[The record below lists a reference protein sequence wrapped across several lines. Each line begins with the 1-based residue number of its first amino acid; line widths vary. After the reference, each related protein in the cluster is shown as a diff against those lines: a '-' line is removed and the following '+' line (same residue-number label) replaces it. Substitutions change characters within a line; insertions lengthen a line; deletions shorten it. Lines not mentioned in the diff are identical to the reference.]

1 MNPNPRNV
9 VGFARFL
16 PSMVLFF
23 GLAAA
28 AFGQPGPLIVP
39 PQRPMGQALPAPF
52 AVATNNSANE
62 DLADNIFLPPD
73 RRTLQKLTQAREL
86 IAKGR
91 YGEAVQNLGAILE
104 GPEDYFFQPQINQPL
119 HRSLKVEAQNLIGQ
133 MPAEGRE
140 LYELEFGAKARRLLE
155 TAAAQGDAQKLA
167 EVSRRFFHTRA
178 GYEATFLLGF
188 SHLDHGRP
196 LAGALTL
203 QRLADAGEASE
214 RFEPALSLAMA
225 TGWLQ
230 SGAPDKARKTLVAFR
245 RDHPQLAM
253 KVGDGKVA
261 VFEKNDEALDWLTKL
276 VGTTQIAE
284 AAEADRWLMFR
295 GNPQRN
301 AAASASAPLMNLCW
315 ESPATDDP
323 LVEEAVEQTRSGIL
337 ERGIAVMPG
346 LHPLVVDDVVLTR
359 SYNNLQALDFASGKR
374 LWEVPVDD
382 LPENST
388 AGGDNDPNL
397 QASMTAV
404 ALSHRALNDATFG
417 TLSSDGR
424 FVFAVED
431 VGRAQAVNP
440 ARRAT
445 TYATVS
451 KVFNRLAA
459 YDIHSGKLKWQL
471 GGDVDD
477 YGVRLA
483 EAYFLGPP
491 LPLMGQLY
499 VLAEIKGE
507 IRLLALD
514 AGNGNVSWSQQLLA
528 VVEQSSQQAPTM
540 LRVSGVTPSYS
551 DGILVCP
558 TSAGALVAVELAN
571 RSLLWGY
578 RYPHDYQPDQMERM
592 LNFNA
597 GDVGLIS
604 NRAADGGVCIADG
617 KAIVTPGD
625 SDSLFC
631 LNLIDGELQWKHK
644 RQDDI
649 YAAGVHQGKVIMVG
663 RHRVR
668 AIRLDDGKPA
678 WDGKVISLPDGAM
691 PSGRGF
697 LSGDRYCL
705 PLDSAEVAAIDLTQG
720 NVIHYCKSRKGLVPG
735 NLVCY
740 KGRVIS
746 QGYEGVDVFYQLD
759 TLSIEVER
767 RLEANPADADA
778 LCLQGE
784 ILLDAGKRREAIDC
798 FRRSYAAAADPH
810 SRELLRDALLEGLQQ
825 EFAAYRGQTSD
836 IERLLDDSSQQG
848 NYLRLMITGLH
859 QSGDLA
865 AAFEQCQKLIDLETD
880 VLPMETAGKS
890 LSVRR
895 DRWIQAQMASLAME
909 AKGETADKIASAI
922 RQRYES
928 AKAEGSIE
936 SIDRFLAYFGN
947 QPIAA
952 DARAELVR
960 KLIQARRMLEAE
972 MAIWESHASADPA
985 ANPPALA
992 EVAAML
998 RETGLKPS
1006 AAATYDW
1013 LRRRFGN
1020 VACGEGKTGEQLV
1033 KDLPADD
1040 GILKLLDRKDGWPVG
1055 NVESSAKDV
1064 RNAGT
1069 NNFGRLPV
1077 EFKGSRGPYF
1087 ENINLTFD
1095 QNRRILSAVD
1105 GLGNELWK
1113 IILDDEHMRR
1123 QPYNPGFAHARAL
1136 GHLLLFSAGGNVC
1149 AIDTLRSGEGS
1160 PPRVLWSQSV
1170 GDASGEAAELQPF
1183 FQQIPVAGGVP
1194 LRIMQMYIQGRD
1206 LEAVTARYVCMQRA
1220 RSISALDPF
1229 TGATLW
1235 RRDDIPPGSV
1245 VFGDEDYVF
1254 VLPPDKPEALVLRA
1268 LNGESVVGTRKIPR
1282 TEVITS
1288 NTPTQSQKSY
1298 SPLSD
1303 SCPMILGRNLL
1314 FWRLEQNHRVLELF
1328 DPWTQQAVW
1337 LRREFSFHAQYSIL
1351 GNEAIGVLEPKGSF
1365 VLLNLA
1371 DGRPIAE
1378 LDLKE
1383 QPHLSELTL
1392 MAWGDQYLV
1401 LAHDSYLEPNAPQRP
1416 VQPVGGPSKQ
1426 VLRGRLYAIGR
1437 DGKLLWPEP
1446 VEIKEQQLLTSQP
1459 QDLPLLLFA
1468 CQRFELKQNSPSRA
1482 VLSVLGVDKRSG
1494 RVVYKNDFPRPS
1506 GFFNATGNAENK
1518 TVNLTMQYQT
1528 VTLTFTDKPP
1538 LPPEQQAEAAKNAQQ
1553 PRANASRALL
1563 KSLEKTMGQ
1572 MLGLPQDDSLDDEE
1586 P

>member
-1 MNPNPRNV
+1 MNPKPSS
-9 VGFARFL
+9 VGDSSRLL
-16 PSMVLFF
+16 PWIVLFF
-23 GLAAA
+23 SLVADAS
-28 AFGQPGPLIVP
+28 GQPGPIILPAQPRV
-39 PQRPMGQALPAPF
+39 GQALPMPF
-52 AVATNNSANE
+52 AVAANNSSNE

-86 IAKGR
+86 ISRGR

-133 MPAEGRE
+133 MPADGRE

-155 TAAAQGDAQKLA
+155 TAVAEGDAQKLA

-178 GYEATFLLGF
+178 GYDATFLLGF
-188 SHLDHGRP
+188 NHLDHGSP

-230 SGAPDKARKTLVAFR
+230 SGAPDKARRTLVAFR
-245 RDHPQLAM
+245 RAHPQLAM
-253 KVGDGKVA
+253 KVGDGTA
-261 VFEKNDEALDWLTKL
+261 ALFEKDDDALDWLMKL
-276 VGTTQIAE
+276 VGTAQIAE
-284 AAEADRWLMFR
+284 VAGDDRWLMFR
-295 GNPQRN
+295 GNAQRN
-301 AAASASAPLMNLCW
+301 AVAGASAPLLDLCW

-323 LVEEAVEQTRSGIL
+323 MVEETVEQTRRGIL
-337 ERGIAVMPG
+337 ERGLAVLPG
-346 LHPLVVDDVVLTR
+346 LHPLVVDDAVLVRT
-359 SYNNLQALDFASGKR
+359 YGNLQALDFASGKR
-374 LWEVPVDD
+374 LWEVPGDD
-382 LPENST
+382 SPDNST
-388 AGGDNDPNL
+388 AGGENDPNL
-397 QASMTAV
+397 QASMTAA
-404 ALSHRALNDATFG
+404 ALSHRALSDATFG

-424 FVFAVED
+424 LVFAIED
-431 VGRAQAVNP
+431 VGSAQSVTP
-440 ARRAT
+440 GRRVT
-445 TYATVS
+445 TFATVS
-451 KVFNRLAA
+451 KVCNRLAA

-471 GGDVDD
+471 GGDVED
-477 YGVRLA
+477 YGVRLP

-499 VLAEIKGE
+499 VLAETKGE

-528 VVEQSSQQAPTM
+528 VVEQNAQQTPTM
-540 LRVSGVTPSYS
+540 LRISGVSPSYS

-592 LNFNA
+592 LGSA
-597 GDVGLIS
+597 EAGLIG
-604 NRAADGGVCIADG
+604 NRAADGSVCIADG
-617 KAIVTPGD
+617 KVLVTPSD
-625 SDSLFC
+625 CDSLFC
-631 LNLIDGELQWKHK
+631 LNLIDGDLQWKYK
-644 RQDDI
+644 RQDDV
-649 YAAGVHQGKVIMVG
+649 YVAGVHQGQVVMVG
-663 RHRVR
+663 RHHVR
-668 AIRLDDGKPA
+668 AIRLADGKPG
-678 WDGKVISLPDGAM
+678 WDGRVISLPEGAM

-697 LSGDRYCL
+697 LSGDRYFL
-705 PLDSAEVAAIDLTQG
+705 PLDSAEVAAIDLTKG
-720 NVIHYCKSRKGLVPG
+720 DVIHYCKSRKGVVPG

-746 QGYEGVDVFYQLD
+746 QSYEGVDVFYQID
-759 TLSIEVER
+759 TLSAEVQK

-778 LCLQGE
+778 LCMQGE
-784 ILLDAGKRREAIDC
+784 ILLDAGKRQAAIDC
-798 FRRSYAAAADPH
+798 FRRSYAADADPH
-810 SRELLRDALLEGLQQ
+810 SRELLRDALFEGLQQ
-825 EFAAYRGQTSD
+825 EFAAYRGQTAE
-836 IERLLDDSSQQG
+836 IERLLEDSSQRG
-848 NYLRLMITGLH
+848 DYLRLMIAGLH
-859 QSGDLA
+859 QSGDPA
-865 AAFEQCQKLIDLETD
+865 AAFEQCQKLIDLDTD
-880 VLPMETAGKS
+880 TPPLETAGKS

-895 DRWIQAQMASLAME
+895 DRWIQAQVASLALE
-909 AKGETADKIASAI
+909 AKGETAEKIAAAI
-922 RQRYES
+922 RDRYET

-936 SIDRFLAYFGN
+936 SLARLLAYFGN

-952 DARAELVR
+952 EARVELVR

-972 MAIWESHASADPA
+972 IAIWECHASADPA

-998 RETGLKPS
+998 RETGLRRP

-1020 VACGEGKTGEQLV
+1020 VVCGDGKTGEQLV
-1033 KDLPADD
+1033 NDLPVDD
-1040 GILKLLDRKDGWPVG
+1040 GILKFIDHKDSWPVG
-1055 NVESSAKDV
+1055 NVETSAKDA
-1064 RNAGT
+1064 RNQGI
-1069 NNFGRLPV
+1069 NNFGRLQV

-1087 ENINLTFD
+1087 ENVNLTFD
-1095 QNRRILSAVD
+1095 QNRRILLAAD

-1149 AIDTLRSGEGS
+1149 AIDTLRSREGS
-1160 PPRVLWSQSV
+1160 PPRVLWSQSI
-1170 GDASGEAAELQPF
+1170 GDASGETAELQPF

-1194 LRIMQMYIQGRD
+1194 LRIVQMYVQGRD
-1206 LEAVTARYVCMQRA
+1206 LEAVTARYVCIQRA
-1220 RSISALDPF
+1220 RSIIALDPF
-1229 TGATLW
+1229 TGAILW
-1235 RRDDIPPGSV
+1235 KRDDIPPGSI

-1254 VLPPDKPEALVLRA
+1254 VVPPDKPEALVLRA

-1282 TEVITS
+1282 TEIVAG
-1288 NTPTQSQKSY
+1288 NTLAQSQRGY

-1337 LRREFSFHAQYSIL
+1337 PRREFSFHAQYAIL

-1378 LDLKE
+1378 LDLKG

-1392 MAWGDQYLV
+1392 MAWGDQFLV
-1401 LAHDSYLEPNAPQRP
+1401 LAHDSYQEANAPPRP
-1416 VQPVGGPSKQ
+1416 LQPVGGSSKQ
-1426 VLRGRLYAIGR
+1426 VLKGRLYAIGR

-1446 VEIKEQQLLTSQP
+1446 VEIKEQQLPTGQP
-1459 QDLPLLLFA
+1459 QGLPILLFA
-1468 CQRFELKQNSPSRA
+1468 CQRFELKQNSPGRA
-1482 VLSVLGVDKRSG
+1482 VLSVLGIDKRSG
-1494 RVVYKNDFPRPS
+1494 RVAYKNDFPRPS
-1506 GFFNATGNAENK
+1506 GFFNVLGNAEDK

-1538 LPPEQQAEAAKNAQQ
+1538 LPPEKQEEAAKNAQQ